1 MNDDS
6 PRINADF
13 FAPALRDDQLARLRT
28 GTFAGEDLAALRGM
42 LRLTQS
48 ELAAGLGISVDS
60 IRNWE
65 QDRCQPDGPARVLI
79 RLLATRPGL
88 ILRMLKPVA

>member
-1 MNDDS
+1 MNDES

-13 FAPALRDDQLARLRT
+13 FAHAVRDDQLERLRS
-28 GTFAGEDLAALRGM
+28 GTFGGEDLAALRRM

-48 ELAAGLGISVDS
+48 ELAIGLGISIDS

-88 ILRMLKPVA
+88 ILRMLKHVA

>member
-1 MNDDS
+1 MKDES
-6 PRINADF
+6 PRINAEF
-13 FAPALRDDQLARLRT
+13 FKHAVRDDQLARLRS
-28 GTFAGEDLAALRGM
+28 GTFTGDDLAALRHL
-42 LRLTQS
+42 LRLTQA
-48 ELAAGLGISVDS
+48 ELSGSLQISIDS

>member
-13 FAPALRDDQLARLRT
+13 FSHAVRDDQLTRLRS
-28 GTFAGEDLAALRGM
+28 GTFAGEDLAALRRM
-42 LRLTQS
+42 LRLTQA
-48 ELAAGLGISVDS
+48 ELAGSLGISVDS

-79 RLLATRPGL
+79 RLLSTRPGL